1 MAEKPRSTVPSV
13 PVTVL
18 GALLAAYLPCTWV
31 LVSDAMVIKDDRLF
45 YFAEMPIVLTQFP
58 LELAGWTNAPESKGL
73 VAAIAIAVFT
83 ALAYWWRRGGIWSH
97 VIIVCAFLCWCF
109 LSFMMF
115 AWVTHGH
122 S

>member
-1 MAEKPRSTVPSV
+1 MAEKPRSTALSV

-31 LVSDAMVIKDDRLF
+31 LVSDATVIKDDRLF
-45 YFAEMPIVLTQFP
+45 FFAEMPIVLTQVP

-83 ALAYWWRRGGIWSH
+83 ALAYWWRRGGIWSRAT
-97 VIIVCAFLCWCF
+97 IFCAFLGWCF
-109 LSFMMF
+109 LSFLMF
-115 AWVTHGH
+115 AWSTHGH

>member
-1 MAEKPRSTVPSV
+1 MAEKPRSTALSV

-31 LVSDAMVIKDDRLF
+31 LVSDATVIKDDRLF
-45 YFAEMPIVLTQFP
+45 FFAEMPIVLTQVP

-83 ALAYWWRRGGIWSH
+83 ALAYWWRRGGIWSR
-97 VIIVCAFLCWCF
+97 ADDFLRLSWLV
-109 LSFMMF
+109 LSFVLNVCLVH
-115 AWVTHGH
+115 ART
-122 S
+122 

>member
-1 MAEKPRSTVPSV
+1 MAENPRSTALSV
-13 PVTVL
+13 TVTVL

-31 LVSDAMVIKDDRLF
+31 LVSDASVIKDQRLVC
-45 YFAEMPIVLTQFP
+45 FAQMPIVLTQLP

-73 VAAIAIAVFT
+73 VGAIAIAALA
-83 ALAYWWRRGGIWSH
+83 ALAYWWRRSGIWSR

-115 AWVTHGH
+115 AWATHGH